1 VPPLTLDPDRL
12 LAADG
17 TERAVGRELFAQ
29 VADLPLVSP
38 HGHVDPGL
46 LAEDRPFPDPAA
58 LFVTPDHYVTRML
71 HSQGVPFA
79 SLGLPRVDGVGVDV
93 ETADRDPREI
103 WRLFC
108 RHWPAFRGTPSR
120 LWLTQGLYDLFGIR
134 VRPSEETADEIYDE
148 IVKRLAE
155 PQSRPRRLYE
165 QFHLEVLATTDS
177 PLSDLA
183 AHRTLAADP
192 DWHGRVVPTFRPD
205 DLLDFTAADWPAR
218 VARLA
223 EVSDCNTGTYAG
235 FVAALEQRRQAF
247 RDLGATATD
256 HGPPKAASEEL
267 TDDAAAPLYQRALA
281 GKATDADRDV
291 FQAHMLGQ
299 FARMSCDDG
308 LVMQLHPGVL
318 RDHNAGLRDMHG
330 RDIGGDIPTATDFVH
345 ALRPLLNRYG
355 SHPNFTLVV
364 FTVDETTFSRELA
377 PMAGH
382 YPAMRLGA
390 PWWFLDAPD
399 AMRRFR
405 EATTETAG
413 FYNTAGF
420 VDDTRAFCS
429 IPARHDVARRV
440 DCAYLARL
448 VAEGRLAGDEAA
460 EVAVDLAYR
469 IPKAV
474 FRV

>member
-1 VPPLTLDPDRL
+1 MPPLTLDPDRL
-12 LAADG
+12 FAAEG
-17 TERAVGRELFAQ
+17 TERSIARELFAA
-29 VADLPLVSP
+29 VAPLPLVSP

-46 LAEDRPFPDPAA
+46 LAEDRPFANPAA
-58 LFVTPDHYVTRML
+58 LFVTPDHYVTRLL

-79 SLGLPRVDGVGVDV
+79 RLGLPRVDGVDDETV
-93 ETADRDPREI
+93 ERDPRAI

-108 RHWPAFRGTPSR
+108 RHWRAFRGTPSQ
-120 LWLTQGLYDLFGIR
+120 LWLTQGLHDLFGIR

-148 IVKRLAE
+148 VNKQLAE
-155 PQSRPRRLYE
+155 PQSRPRRLYQ
-165 QFHLEVLATTDS
+165 QFRLEVLATTDS

-183 AHRTLAADP
+183 AHRGLAADP
-192 DWHGRVVPTFRPD
+192 AWHGRVVPTFRPD
-205 DLLDFTAADWPAR
+205 DVVDVTSPDWPAR
-218 VARLA
+218 MVRLA
-223 EVSDCNTGTYAG
+223 ELSACDTGTYTG
-235 FVAALEQRRQAF
+235 FVAALEQRRHDF
-247 RDLGATATD
+247 RELGGTATD
-256 HGPPKAASEEL
+256 HGPPRAASEEL
-267 TDDAAAPLYQRALA
+267 TDDSAASLYQRALE
-281 GKATDADRDV
+281 GQATDADRDA
-291 FQAHMLGQ
+291 FQAHMLGH

-318 RDHNAGLRDMHG
+318 RDHNAELRHVHG
-330 RDIGGDIPTATDFVH
+330 GDIGGDIPTATDFVH

-377 PMAGH
+377 PLAGH

>member
-12 LAADG
+12 FAADG
-17 TERAVGRELFAQ
+17 RERAVARELFAQ
-29 VADLPLVSP
+29 VDHLPLVSP

-46 LAEDRPFPDPAA
+46 LAENRPFPDPAA
-58 LFVTPDHYVTRML
+58 LFVTPDHYVTRMI
-71 HSQGVPFA
+71 HSQGVPYA
-79 SLGLPRVDGVGVDV
+79 SLGLPPIDG
-93 ETADRDPREI
+93 ETTDRDPRAI

-108 RHWPAFRGTPSR
+108 RHWHAFRGTPSQ
-120 LWLTQGLYDLFGIR
+120 LWLTQGLHDLFGVR
-134 VRPSEETADEIYDE
+134 VRPSPDTADDIYEDIAE
-148 IVKRLAE
+148 RLAQPE
-155 PQSRPRRLYE
+155 SRPRRLYDR
-165 QFHLEVLATTDS
+165 FRLEVLATTDS

-183 AHRTLAADP
+183 AHRALAADP
-192 DWHGRVVPTFRPD
+192 TWPGRVVPTFRPD
-205 DLLDFTAADWPAR
+205 DLVDLTAPDWTER
-218 VARLA
+218 VGRLA
-223 EVSDCNTGTYAG
+223 EMSGCDTGSYAG
-235 FVAALEQRRQAF
+235 FVAALEQRRHDF

-256 HGPPKAASEEL
+256 HGPPNAASEEL
-267 TDDAAAPLYQRALA
+267 TDESAAPLYLRALA
-281 GKATDADRDV
+281 GQATDADREV

-318 RDHNAGLRDMHG
+318 RDHNAALRQMHG
-330 RDIGGDIPTATDFVH
+330 GDIGGDIPTPTDFVH
-345 ALRPLLNRYG
+345 GLRPLLNRYG

-364 FTVDETTFSRELA
+364 FTVDESTFSRELA

-390 PWWFLDAPD
+390 PWWFLDAPE

-429 IPARHDVARRV
+429 IPARHDVARRI

-469 IPKAV
+469 IPKSV